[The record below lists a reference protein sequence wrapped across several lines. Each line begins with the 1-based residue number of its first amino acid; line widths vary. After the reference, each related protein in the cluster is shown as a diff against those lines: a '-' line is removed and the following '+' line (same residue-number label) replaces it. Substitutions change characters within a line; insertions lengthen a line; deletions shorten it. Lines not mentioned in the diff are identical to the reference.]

1 MTDPTTEPRISEAED
16 PLLGLPFDQY
26 ERYALTKR
34 FVKLIWPAEHPPVR
48 VLDVGGNS
56 SPLKHMLARDTVIL
70 ADLEPPGTL
79 RGLPLLHD
87 GYVQTDGS
95 RLPFPD
101 DTFDLVASHDT
112 LEHVPQAARSAFLS
126 ELLRVSRRFVVLN
139 GPVYHPQTVR
149 AERLL
154 ARFVGERSTD
164 EGRFIREHLQLGLP
178 AQDTIQ
184 GVFKERGASFVGVPN
199 GRLAEWLGMHL
210 ARQLTSLLPSD
221 RLGEG
226 LDRAFNRV
234 LAPNDLGGLCYRE
247 AYLVAVRPDEEPTLN
262 AVRERMAPKAEASA
276 REPEVLAEALTILE
290 DYVESMPEDAMGRD
304 RDRAGLER
312 QLADLQA
319 QFDRVT
325 HSAGFRFVER
335 GYRWVDR
342 VAPWGTRRRSLVLA
356 PARAMRMVAAK
367 GWGAL
372 FGHLP
377 KVWLWGPRLLKV
389 AVPPVERL
397 TPEERYDLWL
407 RLHIPSGKQARAMRR
422 EARRFSYRP
431 GISLVLLVDDPARS
445 SLRGVVNSVRRQ
457 LYANWQLCIAFPG
470 SAEEAYDE
478 IGLHPSEA
486 KRVRIA
492 TVKPEA
498 GSEAR
503 DAALALATG
512 EFVVFLNQD
521 HELKPNA
528 LFEVVRFLNG
538 QRDVDYVY
546 TDEDRRAGDRGLGE
560 PFFKPDWSPDLL
572 LSTNYVGQLSMYRRE
587 VLHQVGGVRKIFEG
601 AEDYDLA
608 LRVTEVTDRIGHVT
622 MPLCTVDGRADDGKR
637 KQLDRTAKQAL
648 TAALERR
655 GYEGEVL
662 DGAYPGYY
670 RAKYAI
676 AGEPLVSI
684 IIPTRDKVDLLR
696 QCIDS
701 IERRSAYRKFELIV
715 VDNDSREPATLRYL
729 DSLRAR
735 VLRYPSE
742 FNFSKIVNFAA
753 GEAEGAFLLFLNND
767 TEVISG
773 EWIEAMLEHAQRPE
787 VAAVGARL
795 LFPDGSP
802 QHEGIIVGPGRGLAE
817 NAVRGGYFGLDRCIH
832 NTSAVT
838 GACMMTRR
846 EMFWELGGFEERL
859 QVAYSDVDFCLR
871 AREKGYVV
879 VYTPYATLYH
889 DEGST
894 RARLGPAQPEAD
906 AELFRQRWAGY
917 RDPYYNPNLDL
928 DNLYA
933 LRLEV

>member
-1 MTDPTTEPRISEAED
+1 MSDPTTKRRMGEAED

-34 FVKLIWPAEHPPVR
+34 FVDLTWPADNPPVR

-56 SPLKHMLARDTVIL
+56 SPLKHLLTRDTVIL
-70 ADLEPPGTL
+70 TDLEPPGTL

-87 GYVQTDGS
+87 GYVQADGG
-95 RLPFPD
+95 RLPFAD

-112 LEHVPQAARSAFLS
+112 LEHVPQAARSGFLS

-178 AQDTIQ
+178 AKDNIE
-184 GVFKERGASFVGVPN
+184 GVFKEQGASFVGISN

-210 ARQLTSLLPSD
+210 ARQLTSLLPSE

-234 LAPNDLGGLCYRE
+234 LAPGDLGGLCYRE
-247 AYLVAVRPDEEPTLN
+247 AYLVSVRPDETPMLKTL
-262 AVRERMAPKAEASA
+262 RERMAPASEVPA

-312 QLADLQA
+312 QLLDLQA
-319 QFDRVT
+319 QFERVT
-325 HSAGFRFVER
+325 QSAGFRFVER

-372 FGHLP
+372 FGHVP
-377 KVWLWGPRLLKV
+377 KVWRWGPRLWKV

-407 RLHIPSGKQARAMRR
+407 RLHIPSGKQARTMRR

-431 GISLVLLVDDPARS
+431 EISVLMVVDDPS
-445 SLRGVVNSVRRQ
+445 GPSLRDAVNSVRRQ
-457 LYANWQLCIAFPG
+457 LYGNWQLCIAFPG
-470 SAEEAYDE
+470 SPESAYDV
-478 IGLHPSEA
+478 ISLHPSESR
-486 KRVRIA
+486 RVRIA
-492 TVKPEA
+492 TVDRGR
-498 GSEAR
+498 GSAAR
-503 DAALALATG
+503 NAALSHATG
-512 EFVVFLNQD
+512 EFVAFLDQEN
-521 HELKPNA
+521 ELKPNA
-528 LFEVVRFLNG
+528 LLEVVRLLNE
-538 QRDVDYVY
+538 QRDLDYLY
-546 TDEDRRAGDRGLGE
+546 TDEDRREPEDGLGE

-572 LSTNYVGQLSMYRRE
+572 LSTNYVGDLSVYRRD
-587 VLHQVGGVRKIFEG
+587 VLQEIGGFQPEFDG
-601 AEDYDLA
+601 AETYDLA
-608 LRVTEVTDRIGHVT
+608 LRVTEATDRIGHVT
-622 MPLCTVDGRADDGKR
+622 LPLCTVASRSDDGAKPHVARAAKR
-637 KQLDRTAKQAL
+637 AL
-648 TAALERR
+648 GNALERR
-655 GYEGEVL
+655 GYESDVL
-662 DGAYPGYY
+662 DGAYPDYY
-670 RAKYAI
+670 RAKYGI
-676 AGEPLVSI
+676 GGEPLVSI

-701 IERRSAYRKFELIV
+701 IERRSSYRNFDLIV

-729 DSLRAR
+729 DSLRAG
-735 VLRYPSE
+735 VLRYPHE

-753 GEAEGAFLLFLNND
+753 GAAEGEYLLFLNND

-832 NTSAVT
+832 NASAVT

-846 EMFWELGGFEERL
+846 EVFWELGGFEERL
-859 QVAYSDVDFCLR
+859 QVAYNDVDFCLR

-879 VYTPYATLYH
+879 VYSPYATLYH

-894 RARLGPAQPEAD
+894 RSRLGPAQPEAD
-906 AELFRQRWAGY
+906 AELFRTRWAGY

-933 LRLEV
+933 LKLEV

>member
-1 MTDPTTEPRISEAED
+1 
-16 PLLGLPFDQY
+16 
-26 ERYALTKR
+26 
-34 FVKLIWPAEHPPVR
+34 
-48 VLDVGGNS
+48 
-56 SPLKHMLARDTVIL
+56 
-70 ADLEPPGTL
+70 
-79 RGLPLLHD
+79 
-87 GYVQTDGS
+87 
-95 RLPFPD
+95 
-101 DTFDLVASHDT
+101 
-112 LEHVPQAARSAFLS
+112 
-126 ELLRVSRRFVVLN
+126 
-139 GPVYHPQTVR
+139 
-149 AERLL
+149 
-154 ARFVGERSTD
+154 
-164 EGRFIREHLQLGLP
+164 
-178 AQDTIQ
+178 
-184 GVFKERGASFVGVPN
+184 
-199 GRLAEWLGMHL
+199 
-210 ARQLTSLLPSD
+210 
-221 RLGEG
+221 
-226 LDRAFNRV
+226 
-234 LAPNDLGGLCYRE
+234 
-247 AYLVAVRPDEEPTLN
+247 
-262 AVRERMAPKAEASA
+262 
-276 REPEVLAEALTILE
+276 
-290 DYVESMPEDAMGRD
+290 MGRD

-377 KVWLWGPRLLKV
+377 KAWLWGPRLWKV

-422 EARRFSYRP
+422 ESKRFSYRP
-431 GISLVLLVDDPARS
+431 GISVVLVVEDPSRP
-445 SLRGVVNSVRRQ
+445 SLRVAVDSVRRQ
-457 LYANWQLCIAFPG
+457 LYGNWQLCIAFPG
-470 SAEEAYDE
+470 SAESAYDE

-492 TVKPEA
+492 PVQGGTGPAAKN
-498 GSEAR
+498 
-503 DAALALATG
+503 AALGLATG
-512 EFVVFLNQD
+512 EFVAFLGQED
-521 HELKPNA
+521 ELKPNA
-528 LFEVVRFLNG
+528 LLEVVRLLNE
-538 QRDVDYVY
+538 QRDLDFVY
-546 TDEDRRAGDRGLGE
+546 TDEDRRERDRGLGE

-572 LSTNYVGQLSMYRRE
+572 LSTNYVGALSVYRRE
-587 VLHQVGGVRKIFEG
+587 VLEQVGGFREAFEG
-601 AEDYDLA
+601 AEEYDLA
-608 LRVTEVTDRIGHVT
+608 LQVTEATDRIGHVT
-622 MPLCTVDGRADDGKR
+622 MPLCTVAGRADDGNMR
-637 KQLDRTAKQAL
+637 QVVRAAKKAL
-648 TAALERR
+648 ATALERR

-670 RAKYAI
+670 RAKYGI
-676 AGEPLVSI
+676 AGDPLVSI

-701 IERRSAYRKFELIV
+701 IERRSSYRNFKLIV

-735 VLRYPSE
+735 VLRYANE

-753 GEAEGAFLLFLNND
+753 GEAEGEFLLFLNND

-773 EWIEAMLEHAQRPE
+773 EWIDAMLEQAQRPE

-846 EMFWELGGFEERL
+846 EVFWELGGFEERL
-859 QVAYSDVDFCLR
+859 QVAYNDVDFCLR

-906 AELFRQRWAGY
+906 AELFRQRWADY
-917 RDPYYNPNLDL
+917 SDPYYNPNLDL

-933 LRLEV
+933 LRLEI